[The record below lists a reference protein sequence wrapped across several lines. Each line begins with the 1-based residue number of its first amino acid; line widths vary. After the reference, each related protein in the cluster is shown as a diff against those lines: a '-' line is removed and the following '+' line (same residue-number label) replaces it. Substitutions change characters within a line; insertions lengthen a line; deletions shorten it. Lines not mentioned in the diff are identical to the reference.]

1 MGQFSTFALAAWK
14 YATFFICF
22 CFTKFCVIKFFLLSL
37 SLLFPARS
45 CCCCYVCGPA
55 FIPLCVCV
63 SVLEWVCL
71 CPCVLAFYDPIWP
84 PSAAYVFSLASSVSL
99 SRSVS
104 GSAVLCWVYEL
115 YRFLC
120 GRILFLFAIP
130 LCIFFCF
137 CSSAF
142 FLPFLDFCCL
152 LCRLAFFGCHK
163 NVFLYVRRRYL
174 AGRSSRHN
182 VAPARLGLFSPAAAP
197 YEYFC
202 LACHW
207 LLCSARLAFII
218 LVYYIH
224 IYIYSYIYICMCHVC
239 VLHAHSFAVATHFE
253 LAAFVIFA
261 LISYFVCFLLPMP
274 LPLLFIPHK

>member
-1 MGQFSTFALAAWK
+1 MFA
-14 YATFFICF
+14 
-22 CFTKFCVIKFFLLSL
+22 VLLL
-37 SLLFPARS
+37 
-45 CCCCYVCGPA
+45 Y
-55 FIPLCVCV
+55 LCVCV
-63 SVLEWVCL
+63 WVCL
-71 CPCVLAFYDPIWP
+71 SECVCVRVCLLFMTQYGRQAPRTCSLCHLLSLFRAQALVLRFCVGFMNYIDFY
-84 PSAAYVFSLASSVSL
+84 AVAYYFSL
-99 SRSVS
+99 
-104 GSAVLCWVYEL
+104 
-115 YRFLC
+115 
-120 GRILFLFAIP
+120 LFLFVF
-130 LCIFFCF
+130 FFCF

-142 FLPFLDFCCL
+142 FFPFLDFCSL